1 MTPNTESKRL
11 KTQKLL
17 SLKVLSDVCVQ
28 TKSLSNNY
36 QNTFKNNTTKH
47 QLILLPFTAKV
58 VHRVFAFVCNKNVS
72 I

>member
-1 MTPNTESKRL
+1 MTPNTENKRL

-17 SLKVLSDVCVQ
+17 SLKVLSDLCVHV
-28 TKSLSNNY
+28 KSFSNNY
-36 QNTFKNNTTKH
+36 QNTFKNNTSRH

-58 VHRVFAFVCNKNVS
+58 VHRVFAFICNKNVS